1 MSGAGDLVALQSAAG
16 AAAGES
22 RRDFDVVVDSGPL
35 DRLSMEVTDALRGGA
50 SLQADCWYRGHRRQT
65 PFALSP
71 FRGTTVVYRR
81 PDYDRPTVL
90 VSSAEKQVG
99 LVMFV
104 LDCSISMKVLH
115 ELEGKLVNRLEISK
129 SALRQVVQELDES
142 YHRVGLIA
150 YGHSAGWSKDE
161 VETWR
166 TPEAR
171 RRQVPPAED
180 VEQLLTLGRLARR
193 EDDPGLDLRRDIP
206 QLRELVPYG
215 ETPLYLAM
223 AEGIDRLTAY
233 DRDQELVVTRDLV
246 VLTDGANSIF
256 GKRVNARSWTKGTWT
271 PEKIQQKLDQQ
282 RTDGKPVRVH
292 IVGFTAN
299 PDFDHPE
306 YPAQERQ
313 ADEAMWRREREKWK
327 SAAPERIAGEPI
339 LNASQPEQL
348 VTALRSAL
356 ERDRFFVQPK
366 GAERP
371 AESDF
376 RKLGERF
383 PVDDF
388 HTPGSYVV
396 TVVGRAT
403 PIATEIQLEGGERI
417 EMELDRVANPPRLK
431 FRRYTKGQKSAAVQQ
446 NVRGCYI
453 APHGSLPAPGG
464 RILRVSVQ
472 NQNEIEFSPRP
483 RQIWAEVRP
492 VPDGKPVFYLQDR
505 QFEADCPVPM
515 LQFQLQ
521 DFRWTGAE
529 LRLWFTFDDRGSVA
543 PDPADQASPGSYRWK
558 QVTLIVD
565 RSRPQSI
572 VVSERHDE
580 PSTDYPLRV
589 SLPTPADVI
598 RRSYSDDAHRVQHIF
613 EFAAG
618 TTPPPEADVLVA
630 PNPKASELDWIA
642 PDPIVFDW

>member
-1 MSGAGDLVALQSAAG
+1 M
-16 AAAGES
+16 
-22 RRDFDVVVDSGPL
+22 
-35 DRLSMEVTDALRGGA
+35 
-50 SLQADCWYRGHRRQT
+50 
-65 PFALSP
+65 
-71 FRGTTVVYRR
+71 
-81 PDYDRPTVL
+81 L
-90 VSSAEKQVG
+90 VSSAENQVG
-99 LVMFV
+99 LVTFV

-115 ELEGKLVNRLEISK
+115 ALEGKLVDRLEISK
-129 SALRQVVQELDES
+129 TALRQVVQELDES

-166 TPEAR
+166 TPDAR

-180 VEQLLTLGRLARR
+180 VEQLLALGRIARR
-193 EDDPGLDLRRDIP
+193 EDDPSLDLRRDIP
-206 QLRELVPYG
+206 QLRDLVPYG
-215 ETPLYLAM
+215 ETPLYLAL
-223 AEGIDRLTAY
+223 AEGIDQLAAY

-256 GKRVNARSWTKGTWT
+256 GKRVNARPWTKGTWT
-271 PEKIQQKLDQQ
+271 PDKIRQKLDQQ
-282 RTDGKPVRVH
+282 CADGKPVRLH

-306 YPAQERQ
+306 YPAQDRQ
-313 ADEAMWRREREKWK
+313 ADEAMWRREREKWQA
-327 SAAPERIAGEPI
+327 AAPERIAGEPI

-356 ERDRFFVQPK
+356 ERDKFYVQPQ
-366 GAERP
+366 GAPPP
-371 AESDF
+371 AAADL
-376 RKLGERF
+376 RNLGERF
-383 PVDDF
+383 PVHEF
-388 HTPGSYVV
+388 AAPGPYVV

-403 PIATEIQLEGGERI
+403 PVTSEIRLEGGERI
-417 EMELDRVANPPRLK
+417 EMELDRVADPPRLR
-431 FRRYTKGQKSAAVQQ
+431 FRRYTKGQKSSGVQQ
-446 NVRGCYI
+446 DVSGCYI

-472 NQNEIEFSPRP
+472 NQNEAQFSPRP

-529 LRLWFTFDDRGSVA
+529 LRLWFTFDDRGYVE
-543 PDPADQASPGSYRWK
+543 PLPADAADPGQYRW
-558 QVTLIVD
+558 QNVTLLVD

-572 VVSERHDE
+572 VVSERHDD
-580 PSTDYPLRV
+580 PSSTDYPLRV
-589 SLPTPADVI
+589 TLQSPADVI
-598 RRSYSDDAHRVQHIF
+598 RRSYSDDARRVQHVF

-618 TTPPPEADVLVA
+618 TSPPPEVRALVA
-630 PNPKASELDWIA
+630 PNPNASELDWIA
-642 PDPIVFDW
+642 PDPIVFEW